1 MDRVRPQRTLSDSW
15 KQTATA
21 AVAPEENEE
30 DEETASGVRRR
41 RNAFSVPPFPPL
53 FPLPAMQGAKR
64 RWPQRP
70 PRQA

>member
-1 MDRVRPQRTLSDSW
+1 MDRVRLQRALSDSW

-21 AVAPEENEE
+21 AVAPEE

-53 FPLPAMQGAKR
+53 FPPPVQGAAR

-70 PRQA
+70 QRQV

>member
-15 KQTATA
+15 KQTAA
-21 AVAPEENEE
+21 AAPEEDEE
-30 DEETASGVRRR
+30 DEETAGGRRRR

-53 FPLPAMQGAKR
+53 FPLPAMQGAAR

-70 PRQA
+70 QRQV